1 MNLGITGSL
10 EGKAGSRAVQRGG
23 VGSSRRC
30 RRRTEFE
37 GDEVARKAA
46 AAPGKSVGRR
56 AVKPASS
63 AGTPESAEVLTHV
76 YVHYFPEEGGSVFF
90 SISTKKRRKHRQ
102 GRRVGLGERQ
112 GGTVGTGAVG

>member
-10 EGKAGSRAVQRGG
+10 EGKAGSRAVERGG
-23 VGSSRRC
+23 VGSSWRC

-63 AGTPESAEVLTHV
+63 VRTPESAEVLTHV
-76 YVHYFPEEGGSVFF
+76 YVHYFPEEGGVSF
-90 SISTKKRRKHRQ
+90 SPSQPEKGRSTAK
-102 GRRVGLGERQ
+102 GDE
-112 GGTVGTGAVG
+112 